1 MLTWQ
6 DGARLTFWPYL
17 AYARSVLIQSAFDT
31 IFCGLWFATLFED
44 GYHRKEERRKV
55 TAEDGDGDLGY
66 PSTKEDLGRY
76 AHKHRT
82 KTSQAEEKKGKTNSS
97 TTEVMKQQKS
107 IKATPASRYSNR

>member
-31 IFCGLWFATLFED
+31 IFCGLGFATLFED
-44 GYHRKEERRKV
+44 GYHRKGERRKV

-66 PSTKEDLGRY
+66 PTTKEDLGTHTNTEPRQV
-76 AHKHRT
+76 KRR
-82 KTSQAEEKKGKTNSS
+82 KRKEKQTA
-97 TTEVMKQQKS
+97 QQPKS
-107 IKATPASRYSNR
+107 